1 MWLCLE
7 RAFDVSRSLE
17 AQCVTDPSLSLAFG
31 VSGLFLSNP
40 TLPVV
45 GI

>member
-1 MWLCLE
+1 MLLCLE

-17 AQCVTDPSLSLAFG
+17 AQGVTDPWLSLALA
-31 VSGLFLSNP
+31 VHGLFLS
-40 TLPVV
+40 TRMLPVL